1 MSTGSD
7 DGYANNVTES
17 NGYHTIRR
25 FLWPTET
32 EPSQI
37 GDMYRG
43 IDADLME
50 YVHWA
55 RNVRGLSDNTIRVR
69 LDLLQ
74 RLHVHIGVSLRH
86 AEPGHLL
93 RFERL
98 AIAGRAPETRR
109 AYVCHLRAFYRW
121 ALSTHIIS
129 QDPSSML
136 TLPIVPRHL
145 PRPIAE
151 DDLAVALNTAR
162 AKMRAI
168 LTLAAFAGLRCC
180 EIAGLDWSDFR
191 REPDGTAFLHVRKGK
206 GSKER
211 TVEVGK
217 TIVAALQAY
226 GIRRRGPMFLGQD
239 GRVLDARSVSR
250 AANKHLARHGVQA
263 TMHQLRH
270 RYGTVAYQL
279 SRDLRMVQEQMG
291 HASPETTAG
300 YTRASAE
307 AAARMVAAMDDLEP
321 VRQRVPR
328 VRADPDTTEPMKARP
343 PVPQSTRRPEL
354 SSPC

>member
-1 MSTGSD
+1 MT
-7 DGYANNVTES
+7 
-17 NGYHTIRR
+17 
-25 FLWPTET
+25 
-32 EPSQI
+32 
-37 GDMYRG
+37 RG

-55 RNVRGLSDNTIRVR
+55 RSVRGLSDNTIRVR

-74 RLHVHIGVSLRH
+74 RLHTHIGIPMRD

-98 AIAGRAPETRR
+98 AIAGRSPETRR
-109 AYVCHLRAFYRW
+109 AYVCHIRAFYRW
-121 ALSTHIIS
+121 AVHTRIVEH
-129 QDPSSML
+129 DPSALL

-151 DDLAVALNTAR
+151 DDLAVALNSAR
-162 AKMRAI
+162 PKMRAV
-168 LTLAAFAGLRCC
+168 LVLAAYAGLRCI

-206 GSKER
+206 GAKER
-211 TVEVGK
+211 TVEVGR
-217 TIVAALQAY
+217 TVVQSLQAY
-226 GIRRRGPMFLGQD
+226 GVKRRGPMFRGLDGQA
-239 GRVLDARSVSR
+239 LDAKSVSR

-279 SRDLRMVQEQMG
+279 SRDLRMVQNQMG

-300 YTRASAE
+300 YTRVAAD
-307 AAARMVAAMDDLEP
+307 AAARMVAAMDELEVKP
-321 VRQRVPR
+321 PR
-328 VRADPDTTEPMKARP
+328 RRPQAPAPRPDPEAATQPMKARP
-343 PVPQSTRRPEL
+343 PVPKSARAATHGPDGRAGCSLTADR
-354 SSPC
+354 